1 MIRICIADDHNIVR
15 KGMEQLLL
23 KTPDIRVVGEAGTGE
38 ETLDFAAKHDFDL
51 LLLDISLPDRNGIEV
66 LKELKSRNPALKVL
80 ILSMH
85 AEEQYAVR
93 ALKAGASGYIAKSTA
108 IDELASA
115 IRKVAQGR
123 KYVSASLAEKLA
135 FAMGS
140 GAGASP
146 HEKLSDREHQ
156 VMLLVCAGKSIKT
169 IASTLA
175 LSPKTITTYK
185 RRIQEKLGL
194 SSTAELIRYALE
206 SKLIT

>member
-23 KTPDIRVVGEAGTGE
+23 KTPDIRVVAEAGTGE
-38 ETLDFAAKHDFDL
+38 EILEIAGKIDFDL

-66 LKELKSRNPALKVL
+66 LKVLKIRHPGMKVL

-123 KYVSASLAEKLA
+123 KYVSPSLAEKLA
-135 FAMGS
+135 FALDPDADAVS
-140 GAGASP
+140 YA
-146 HEKLSDREHQ
+146 KLSDREHQ

-169 IASTLA
+169 IASALA